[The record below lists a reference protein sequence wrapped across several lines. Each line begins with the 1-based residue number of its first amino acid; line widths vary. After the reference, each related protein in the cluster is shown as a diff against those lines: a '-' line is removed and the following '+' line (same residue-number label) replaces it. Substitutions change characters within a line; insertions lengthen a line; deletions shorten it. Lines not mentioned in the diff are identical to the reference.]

1 MSANPVNNNNASPI
15 QQHSME
21 SSSSSNSASSTS
33 STKSPLVE
41 FFHLKKGNVPDQR
54 STLTTIDDLK
64 SKITDEPPSPKGRS
78 RTLGDFYKTSINKP
92 LIKPSNPDTEEYT
105 KRESKD
111 DGVIKPSPHFITGL
125 NSSNR
130 SISLTNTNQVIS
142 TFPKRVSTKNY
153 DFETE
158 IGSIDQTDSDKQNI
172 TIFFDSLK
180 EIKKNEDDHK
190 LLDLFRK
197 FNSISSKDTG
207 RTLYFLRNK
216 LISDKNISQ
225 QMRQVHLMRFYD
237 VLNTWKKDNPKSL
250 EVFEYMSGLEE
261 PEDLSLQIIS
271 KFSDYTIPLLQTLIV
286 KEMQLENTV
295 DKVHYWSCVLERL
308 QDHCLVSDIIQEKQ
322 IFIMSF
328 NAMLTHLKK
337 NENTKCLIEQ
347 FASDVKKNMSSR
359 IKHLFERRNLPTA
372 NVIERVTQFV
382 FLQYRFLKEIPT
394 FNLLLEGFA
403 GNVLISIYD
412 CISAPKHLEQQ
423 KIDQRLQQFCKCVA
437 IEAIRMIDGCAPIIT
452 HFANGK
458 DDAIFG
464 LSSAIFEQT
473 RKSEKQLLKM
483 IQSCC
488 ESEAQFEKPESA
500 FRGKTVSIELSNL
513 FSAAFNKLFNEKLIK
528 MLKEKLNNHKKPFNL
543 CMNVMD
549 IHDFEVDKHCSELD
563 EASFNN
569 VLMEMND
576 KQLKEELA
584 NIDLDSFPKLKGL
597 PKPIVYDPKNY
608 ETYFDLPVAELS
620 KELKAKLKRFDS
632 SCNDKFLIGK
642 LINFETPQPR
652 LPFQIPIKELSKE
665 LQRELGEKVKG
676 VDESTLVI
684 DLPLEKLEK
693 TKEKVITELKNNYI
707 KFFEQLKSEV
717 KKVKEKKALL
727 QFLDG
732 LERTELKIMLSKAKF
747 SSLSP
752 RFRTEYCEQVCKR
765 NESDFSLFLT
775 GFLDSFYEMKL
786 CPESQRLLASIRK
799 VMKDYF
805 PKLEIPLIAN
815 TLLLRWIIPA
825 IHNSREFERHGQKSI
840 VITLTAILQQ
850 LSSEGDQSKQQ
861 PWSGVYQKVAKGYS
875 DSHKKFIDVN
885 STAPRHSK

>member
-15 QQHSME
+15 HQHSME

-41 FFHLKKGNVPDQR
+41 FFHLKKGTEPDQR
-54 STLTTIDDLK
+54 STLATVDELR
-64 SKITDEPPSPKGRS
+64 SKITEEPPSPKGRS
-78 RTLGDFYKTSINKP
+78 RTMGDFYKASNIKP
-92 LIKPSNPDTEEYT
+92 FLKPSNTDKEENT

-111 DGVIKPSPHFITGL
+111 DAVIKPSPLFLPGL
-125 NSSNR
+125 NSPHR
-130 SISLTNTNQVIS
+130 SISLTNTNQVIA

-158 IGSIDQTDSDKQNI
+158 IGSIDQTDSDSQNLM
-172 TIFFDSLK
+172 TFFDVLK
-180 EIKKNEDDHK
+180 GIKKNEDYHK
-190 LLDLFRK
+190 LLDLFKK
-197 FNSISSKDTG
+197 FDSISSKDAG
-207 RTLYFLRNK
+207 RALYFLRNE
-216 LISDKNISQ
+216 LIRDKNISQ
-225 QMRQVHLMRFYD
+225 QMRQVHLMRFYE
-237 VLNTWKKDNPKSL
+237 VLNIWKKDKPKSL
-250 EVFEYMSGLEE
+250 EVFEYMSGWEE

-271 KFSDYTIPLLQTLIV
+271 KFSDYTIPLLQTLLV
-286 KEMQLENTV
+286 NEMQLENSV
-295 DKVHYWSCVLERL
+295 DKVLYWSCVLERL
-308 QDHCLVSDIIQEKQ
+308 QDHCLVSDIIQEKP

-337 NENTKCLIEQ
+337 NENSKRLIEQ
-347 FASDVKKNMSSR
+347 FVLDVKKNMSNR
-359 IKHLFERRNLPTA
+359 IKRFFERANLPTA
-372 NVIERVTQFV
+372 SVIERVTQFV

-394 FNLLLEGFA
+394 SNLLLEGFT
-403 GNVLISIYD
+403 GKVLISIYD
-412 CISAPKHLEQQ
+412 CISAPKHLEQH

-437 IEAIRMIDGCAPIIT
+437 KEAIGMIDGCAPIIT

-473 RKSEKQLLKM
+473 RKSEEQLFKM

-513 FSAAFNKLFNEKLIK
+513 FSAAFNKSFNEKLIK
-528 MLKEKLNNHKKPFNL
+528 MLKEKLNQSKKPFNL
-543 CMNVMD
+543 CMNLME
-549 IHDFEVDKHCSELD
+549 IHDLEENKHCFELD

-569 VLMEMND
+569 VFMEMND

-584 NIDLDSFPKLKGL
+584 SIELESFPKVKGL
-597 PKPIVYDPKNY
+597 PKPWVYDPKNY
-608 ETYFDLPVAELS
+608 ESYFDLPVGELS
-620 KELKAKLKRFDS
+620 NELKAKLKRFDS
-632 SCNDKFLIGK
+632 SCNDKISIGK
-642 LINFETPQPR
+642 LTNFETPLPR
-652 LPFQIPIKELSKE
+652 LPYQIPIKELSKE
-665 LQRELGEKVKG
+665 LFKELCEKNKG
-676 VDESTLVI
+676 IDESKLVI
-684 DLPLEKLEK
+684 DLPLENLYK
-693 TKEKVITELKNNYI
+693 TKEKVITEVQLNYK

-717 KKVKEKKALL
+717 KKVKEKKVLL

-732 LERTELKIMLSKAKF
+732 VERTELKTMLSKAKF

-786 CPESQRLLASIRK
+786 CPEAQRLLASLRK
-799 VMKDYF
+799 VMKNCF
-805 PKLEIPLIAN
+805 PTLEIPLVSNI
-815 TLLLRWIIPA
+815 LLLRWIIPA

-861 PWSGVYQKVAKGYS
+861 PWSRVYQKVAKGYS
-875 DSHKKFIDVN
+875 ESHKKFIDVN